1 MTPVKAELGVLVS
14 LGGWGAAKGEIT
26 RRPLL
31 LVPPLTVLIDGGD
44 ATSSSDPFLST
55 LKTILSEK
63 FDF

>member
-1 MTPVKAELGVLVS
+1 MS